1 VTGTKCNNV
10 ADTSG
15 SRMLTIKG
23 TNAAIAT
30 DIRNID
36 TMCISDF
43 INLIIGDF
51 TQQIKSMTGF
61 IRVKR

>member
-1 VTGTKCNNV
+1 
-10 ADTSG
+10 
-15 SRMLTIKG
+15 MLTIKG

-36 TMCISDF
+36 TMCASDI

-61 IRVKR
+61 IRVKVWKTRRAN